1 MATAVKTPQCRVCHT
16 SHKYGGPDP
25 HLLPCLHSVCQTCLD
40 TDSHHTL
47 TCDICQET
55 FDKEQTDFPP
65 DVVVIKDIFHQT
77 AENDG
82 SAVLC
87 TNRDDG
93 NQAMSWC
100 DECEAFL
107 CEHCQASHEY
117 MKITRSHAVVTLEHL
132 TSADGEPTPK
142 TVYCKE
148 HADHPLQLYDETCKQ
163 RICFKCKENH
173 SDCKVNDI
181 ATVCQ
186 HLKETVLEEGQK
198 GLSKKIEIIRAIRDQ
213 VHEVVKMS
221 EVKEEEGKE
230 FLKHTFSELRNT
242 LNQREEGVSLQLDQS
257 FRAVYDI
264 NNSRLYKLEM
274 EEAKCDT
281 ALGYC
286 QKFAALSSVDALFR
300 ARKTVVSRTNE
311 CITTELPQVRDTEA
325 AVTLS
330 RQDFTDM
337 KQSISS
343 FGGYYVPMDPQS
355 ESNPEGS
362 TMNAM
367 KTKINKLEADNMLHL
382 QVIKNRDQQIEQLST
397 TMKSVDCVSNVAVHF
412 LPASDAP
419 FPVPLLCIH
428 LKYDKD
434 RVNLDYV
441 HINTEGDLINRKSG
455 KRPAGKGRLKKYLG
469 SSSTAPLPR
478 AGCPQY
484 WEMVNRVSLDKPLTG
499 NRLILEVGVCR
510 EEQRDVHH
518 CIDQQTSSCC
528 MQVAQC
534 TTHGGIC
541 MRTWKEGKYVLC
553 LPDTLPN
560 TAGSSH
566 TLHYGVVYDDAR
578 KKIVFIDVKENKV
591 MSRLDNV
598 DSSQPLWP
606 MFGVYNPSR
615 LTVSMTLVV
624 GSDIN
629 MTEEKKGMILRAL
642 S

>member
-1 MATAVKTPQCRVCHT
+1 MATVVKLPQCRVCHT
-16 SHKYGGPDP
+16 SYKYGGPDP

-40 TDSHHTL
+40 TADTL

-55 FDKEQTDFPP
+55 FDKKQTDFPP
-65 DVVVIKDIFHQT
+65 DVVVLKDIFHQT

-82 SAVLC
+82 SSVLC
-87 TNRDDG
+87 TNKDDG

-107 CEHCQASHEY
+107 CEHCQASHED
-117 MKITRSHAVVTLEHL
+117 MKITRSHAVVPLENL
-132 TSADGEPTPK
+132 TSSGGEPTPK
-142 TVYCKE
+142 TVYCTE
-148 HADHPLQLYDETCKQ
+148 HADHPLQLYDETCEQ

-198 GLSKKIEIIRAIRDQ
+198 GLSQKIETIRAIRDQ

-257 FRAVYDI
+257 FRAVYDM
-264 NNSRLYKLEM
+264 NNSRLSKLEM
-274 EEAKCDT
+274 EEAKCVT

-286 QKFAALSSVDALFR
+286 QKFAAMSSVDALFR

-311 CITTELPQVRDTEA
+311 CITTELPHVRDTEA

-330 RQDFTDM
+330 RQDFTDL

-343 FGGYYVPMDPQS
+343 FGGYYIPMDPQS

-362 TMNAM
+362 TMNAIR
-367 KTKINKLEADNMLHL
+367 TKINKLEADNMLHL
-382 QVIKNRDQQIEQLST
+382 QVIKNRDQQIEQLSS
-397 TMKSVDCVSNVAVHF
+397 TMNSLEYVSSVAVHF
-412 LPASDAP
+412 LPASEAP

-434 RVNLDYV
+434 RVNLDSV
-441 HINTEGDLINRKSG
+441 HINTEGDLVNRKSG
-455 KRPAGKGRLKKYLG
+455 TRPAGEGRLKKYDG
-469 SSSTAPLPR
+469 TCSTAPLPR

-484 WEMVNRVSLDKPLTG
+484 WEMKSRVSLHKPLTPDL
-499 NRLILEVGVCR
+499 LILEVGVCR
-510 EEQRDVHH
+510 KEQRDVYH
-518 CIDQQTSSCC
+518 CISGEPSSWC
-528 MQVAQC
+528 MTIVQC
-534 TTHGGIC
+534 HTHGGIC
-541 MRTWKEGKYVLC
+541 RRTYKEGKRVLH

-560 TAGSSH
+560 TAGASR
-566 TLHYGVVYDDAR
+566 TLHYGVVYDDTR
-578 KKIVFIDVKENKV
+578 KKIVFIDVKEKKV
-591 MSRLDNV
+591 MSTLDNV
-598 DSSQPLWP
+598 DSRQSLWP
-606 MFGVYNPSR
+606 MFGVYNPAD

-629 MTEEKKGMILRAL
+629 MTEEKKAMIVKAL